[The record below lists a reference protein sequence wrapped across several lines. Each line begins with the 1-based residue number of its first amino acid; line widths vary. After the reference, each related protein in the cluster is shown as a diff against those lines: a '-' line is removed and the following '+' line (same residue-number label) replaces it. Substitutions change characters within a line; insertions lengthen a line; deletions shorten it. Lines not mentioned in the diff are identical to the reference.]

1 MISSWRLWT
10 TLVIHEHS
18 PPGPRRHHMR
28 PEPIDKLSTQ
38 AVTDLTLTVNVS
50 DSGVVT
56 FDWSGSVSPELL
68 ERAVRAAA
76 DEALMGRGLRRL
88 EVSVPAEDLAARRAV
103 LRAGFR
109 LEGVRRQVVE
119 RPDGSYA
126 DMCLFARLASDQT
139 YGPHGFSGVMN
150 SALPKKRLIAHV
162 LLRDLQGRVLLCETQ
177 FKPDWELPGGIVE
190 PYETPRQGAIREVTE
205 ELGITLAVGRLLVVD
220 WMPPYLGWDD
230 AIEMIFDGGL
240 VGEGDL
246 AAWSLQPTEIK
257 RVALVDLDTAA
268 GLVTPI
274 AHRRLV
280 LAATLG
286 PDEMAYTEDGR
297 TP

>member
-1 MISSWRLWT
+1 
-10 TLVIHEHS
+10 
-18 PPGPRRHHMR
+18 
-28 PEPIDKLSTQ
+28 
-38 AVTDLTLTVNVS
+38 VTDLALTVNVS
-50 DSGVVT
+50 DSGIVT
-56 FDWSGSVSPELL
+56 FDWRGSVSPELL
-68 ERAVRAAA
+68 ERAIRAAA
-76 DEALMGRGLRRL
+76 DDALVGRGLRRL
-88 EVSVPAEDLAARRAV
+88 EVSIPAEDLAARRAV
-103 LRAGFR
+103 LRSGFR
-109 LEGVRRQVVE
+109 LEGIRRQAVE
-119 RPDGSYA
+119 RPDGSYG
-126 DMCLFARLASDQT
+126 DIVLFARLASDQT
-139 YGPHGFSGVMN
+139 NGPHGFSGVMN

-162 LLRDLQGRVLLCETQ
+162 LFRDLLGRVLLCETQ

-205 ELGITLAVGRLLVVD
+205 ELGIESAVGRLLVVD

-240 VGEGDL
+240 VGEDDL

-268 GLVTPI
+268 GLVTPL

-280 LAATLG
+280 LAASLG

>member
-1 MISSWRLWT
+1 
-10 TLVIHEHS
+10 
-18 PPGPRRHHMR
+18 
-28 PEPIDKLSTQ
+28 
-38 AVTDLTLTVNVS
+38 VTDLALTIKVS
-50 DSGVVT
+50 EGGIVT
-56 FDWSGSVSPELL
+56 FDRGGSVSPEVL
-68 ERAVRAAA
+68 EKALKAAA
-76 DEALMGRGLRRL
+76 EDALVRRGLRRL
-88 EVSVPAEDLAARRAV
+88 EVALPAEDLTARRAV
-103 LRAGFR
+103 LRSGFR
-109 LEGVRRQVVE
+109 LEGIRRQAVE
-119 RPDGSYA
+119 LPDGSYG
-126 DMCLFARLASDQT
+126 DICLFGRLASDQT
-139 YGPHGFSGVMN
+139 YGPQGFSGVMN

-162 LLRDLQGRVLLCETQ
+162 LLRDRQGRLLLCETQ

-240 VGEGDL
+240 VGEDDL
-246 AAWSLQPTEIK
+246 AGWSLQPTEIK

-280 LAATLG
+280 LAASLG
-286 PDEMAYTEDGR
+286 PEEMAYTEDGR

>member
-1 MISSWRLWT
+1 LHRKRSDLR
-10 TLVIHEHS
+10 TLET
-18 PPGPRRHHMR
+18 PAAP
-28 PEPIDKLSTQ
+28 K
-38 AVTDLTLTVNVS
+38 VTDLALTVNVS
-50 DSGVVT
+50 DTGIVT
-56 FDWSGSVSPELL
+56 FDLSGAVSPELL

-76 DEALMGRGLRRL
+76 DEALVGRGLRRL
-88 EVSVPAEDLAARRAV
+88 EVSVPAENLAARRAV
-103 LRAGFR
+103 LRSGFR
-109 LEGVRRQVVE
+109 LEGIRRQAVE
-119 RPDGSYA
+119 RPDGSYG
-126 DMCLFARLASDQT
+126 DIVQFARLASDQT
-139 YGPHGFSGVMN
+139 NGLHGFSGVMN

-162 LLRDLQGRVLLCETQ
+162 LFRDLLGRVLLCETQ

-190 PYETPRQGAIREVTE
+190 PYETPRQGAIREVSE
-205 ELGITLAVGRLLVVD
+205 ELGIELAVGRLLVVD

-240 VGEGDL
+240 VGEDDL

-268 GLVTPI
+268 GLVTPL

-280 LAATLG
+280 LAASLG

>member
-1 MISSWRLWT
+1 MTDVEIS
-10 TLVIHEHS
+10 
-18 PPGPRRHHMR
+18 
-28 PEPIDKLSTQ
+28 
-38 AVTDLTLTVNVS
+38 VS
-50 DSGVVT
+50 VFDSGIAT
-56 FDWSGSVSPELL
+56 FTWQGAVSPDSLM
-68 ERAVRAAA
+68 RALGAAA
-76 DEALMGRGLRRL
+76 EDALQNRGLRRL
-88 EVSVPAEDLAARRAV
+88 EVSVPADDVGARRAV

-109 LEGVRRQVVE
+109 MEGIRRQAIE
-119 RPDGSYA
+119 RSDGLYG
-126 DMCLFARLASDQT
+126 DVCLFARLASDQT

-162 LLRDLQGRVLLCETQ
+162 LFRDEIGRVLLCETQ
-177 FKPDWELPGGIVE
+177 FKADWELPGGIVE

-205 ELGITLAVGRLLVVD
+205 ELGIELPVGRLLVVD

-230 AIEMIFDGGL
+230 AIEMIFDGGRI
-240 VGEGDL
+240 GEDDL

-268 GLVTPI
+268 GLVTPL

-280 LAATLG
+280 LAASLG

>member
-1 MISSWRLWT
+1 VRSRSDPRT
-10 TLVIHEHS
+10 QDS
-18 PPGPRRHHMR
+18 PAAPKVP
-28 PEPIDKLSTQ
+28 
-38 AVTDLTLTVNVS
+38 DLALTVNVS
-50 DSGVVT
+50 DSGIVT
-56 FDWSGSVSPELL
+56 FDWRGSVSPELL
-68 ERAVRAAA
+68 ERAIRAAA
-76 DEALMGRGLRRL
+76 DDALVGRGLRRL
-88 EVSVPAEDLAARRAV
+88 EVSIPAEDLAARRAV
-103 LRAGFR
+103 LRSGFR
-109 LEGVRRQVVE
+109 LEGIRRQAVE
-119 RPDGSYA
+119 RPDGSYG
-126 DMCLFARLASDQT
+126 DIVLFARLASDQT
-139 YGPHGFSGVMN
+139 NGPHGFSGVMN

-162 LLRDLQGRVLLCETQ
+162 LFRDLLGRVLLCETQ

-205 ELGITLAVGRLLVVD
+205 ELGIESAVGRLLVVD

-240 VGEGDL
+240 VGEDDL

-268 GLVTPI
+268 GLVTPL

-280 LAATLG
+280 LAASLG